1 MQAAMQ
7 GVTMEAMQDVGQ
19 WNHKASFLHYTDP
32 DKLDAAMA
40 ERELHSVRKRQKCE
54 KKDASL
60 NGHRQV
66 STEESSSD
74 SDGS

>member
-7 GVTMEAMQDVGQ
+7 GVIMEVMQDVGQ
-19 WNHKASFLHYTDP
+19 WNNKTSFMHYTDP

-40 ERELHSVRKRQKCE
+40 ERELRSVRERQKCE
-54 KKDASL
+54 KER
-60 NGHRQV
+60 RQSEWSSPS
-66 STEESSSD
+66 STDESSSD